1 MSLTALVA
9 LAIGLQS
16 PVEVPF
22 RIGDHAIIVD
32 AMVNGKK
39 VSCMFDTGFTGAFV
53 VNDEISLG
61 PPSGTMN
68 LQDFVGRFT
77 RKTVKVNSL
86 KLGSLTID
94 PTGMEI
100 VQQPLSHMSAS
111 YNTHTDGIMGLEVVA
126 GYVTEINFEKQK
138 FVFHPKSVD
147 VSARTPDNKKTWLV
161 KMLPIGRKS
170 IELTVK
176 TAQGGRMHLA
186 LDTGNAFFAT
196 THKEVL
202 EREKIWDPR
211 KDVNFMR
218 TAWVASG
225 PVDSWYKMFKDLD
238 IFGVPVP
245 SSVWSIIDLP
255 ASSVEHDGTV
265 GFGFLKN
272 FNIVIDMERRRVWL
286 ENWTGKTGNEPTA
299 DVGISAAQHPSGKI
313 VIYRVTP
320 GSPAEKAGIKA
331 GDALLDIDGVSTNDL
346 TPRQLE
352 AALEGALDSA
362 VKLAVSR
369 SGNLV
374 RHELKRAYL
383 VNGISN

>member
-9 LAIGLQS
+9 LTVGLQG
-16 PVEVPF
+16 PIDVPF
-22 RIGDHAIIVD
+22 RIGDNAIIVD

-39 VSCMFDTGFTGAFV
+39 VSCMFDTGFSGAFV
-53 VNDEISLG
+53 INDEINLG
-61 PPSGTMN
+61 KPTGTMN

-77 RKTVKVNSL
+77 AKTVQVKTLN
-86 KLGSLTID
+86 LGTVTVD

-111 YNTHTDGIMGLEVVA
+111 YNTHTDGIMGLEVVHD
-126 GYVTEINFEKQK
+126 YVTEINFEKKK
-138 FVFHPKSVD
+138 FILHPRSVD
-147 VSARTPDNKKTWLV
+147 ISTRTPDNKKTFLV

-170 IELTVK
+170 IELMVK

-202 EREKIWDPR
+202 VREKIWDAG

-225 PVDSWYKMFKDLD
+225 PVDSWYKLLKDLE
-238 IFGVPVP
+238 IFGVPVA

-255 ASSVEHDGTV
+255 SSSVEHDGTV
-265 GFGFLKN
+265 GYGFLKN
-272 FNIVIDMERRRVWL
+272 FNITIDMDRRRVWL
-286 ENWTGKTGNEPTA
+286 ENWTGKTGNEPVA
-299 DVGISAAQHPSGKI
+299 DVGISAAKHPSGRI

-331 GDALLDIDGVSTNDL
+331 GDALLDIDGVSSNDM
-346 TPRQLE
+346 TPRQLD
-352 AALEGALDSA
+352 AALEGALGSV

-369 SGNLV
+369 GGNLM
-374 RHELKRAYL
+374 RHDLARAYL